1 MADATPSS
9 PAPASAPAVF
19 AAPAAPAASEPSAA
33 TPSHVP
39 SRDTPAAASG
49 DWPADWRERLSG
61 GDEKKLNALRRYASP
76 QAYSDAGFQLRHL
89 MDSKQLKAPLP
100 AHATR
105 EEVALWRRENGIPE
119 TPEGYLAKLDRG
131 IIVGAG
137 DRAIVAKFLDS
148 MHARNATPEVVN
160 AALGTYY
167 QIQEMLQTEQLAQDD
182 RAKQAAEDTL
192 RPEWGPG
199 YRRNINAILGYLDT
213 APPGV
218 KDALMNARLADG
230 TPLASN
236 ANMLRFLLGSAQSAN
251 PAATVAPGAPGASA
265 QSLDTR
271 IAEIEKLMRDNR
283 AEYNRN
289 GAMQEEYLQLL
300 RARDKHRGG
309 G

>member
-9 PAPASAPAVF
+9 PAPASAPAISVS
-19 AAPAAPAASEPSAA
+19 PLSSPVASEPGASHAPSAVA
-33 TPSHVP
+33 TPP
-39 SRDTPAAASG
+39 TASAG
-49 DWPADWRERLSG
+49 EWPADWRERLAG
-61 GDEKKLNALRRYASP
+61 GDEKKLNALKRYASP

-89 MDSKQLKAPLP
+89 LDSKQLKAPLP
-100 AHATR
+100 ANATR
-105 EEVALWRRENGIPE
+105 EEVTLWRRDNGIPE

-137 DRAIVAKFLDS
+137 DRAIVAKFLES

-160 AALGTYY
+160 AALGSYY

-182 RAKQAAEDTL
+182 RAKLATESEL
-192 RPEWGPG
+192 RPEWGPT
-199 YRRNINAILGYLDT
+199 YRRNINAILSYLDT
-213 APPGV
+213 APSGV

-236 ANMLRFLLGSAQSAN
+236 ANVLRFLLSGAESAN
-251 PAATVAPGAPGASA
+251 PAATVAPGSPGASA

-283 AEYNRN
+283 AQYNRN
-289 GAMQEEYLQLL
+289 GRMQEEYLQLL

-309 G
+309 